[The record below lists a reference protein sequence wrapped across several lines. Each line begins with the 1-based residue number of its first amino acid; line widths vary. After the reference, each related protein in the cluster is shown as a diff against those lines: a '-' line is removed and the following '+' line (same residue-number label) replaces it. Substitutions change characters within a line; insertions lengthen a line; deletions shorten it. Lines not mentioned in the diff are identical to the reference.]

1 MSKAAK
7 HVIIGNS
14 AAAVGAV
21 AGIRSQDQEAE
32 ITIISQE
39 KEHTYSRPLIT
50 YLLGG
55 KVGEETMHYR
65 PLDFYEKKR
74 VKAMLGQRV
83 GSVDAP
89 AKKVVLESGEEAPY
103 DKLLLSTGGNP
114 IVPPDLKGSASEGV
128 FTFTTWQDARDI
140 KNYIQANQVK
150 KAVVVGG
157 GLIGLKSVEALV
169 SLGMEVKV
177 VELAPRILA
186 ITLDDVAGKMAV
198 DSLERS
204 GVELITERTVS
215 SILAKDGKVSA
226 VTLNDDTHFAC
237 GLVILAI
244 GVRPRVELAHT
255 AGLSV
260 DRGIIVDDAMRT
272 SDRDIFAAGDAAQA
286 LEILSGKKMPIP
298 IWPVA
303 YRQGFIAGANM
314 AGGDLL
320 YEGGLAMNSVEI
332 CGLPTISAGITTP
345 EEGAE
350 GFESLSVKDEEAG
363 HYKKLVLRNNRLV
376 GAVFVGDIDRAGII
390 IGLIRSKMKVAA
402 LKDKLLGD
410 DFGLITL
417 PPSYRDQVQS
427 GKGVV
432 TL

>member
-1 MSKAAK
+1 
-7 HVIIGNS
+7 
-14 AAAVGAV
+14 
-21 AGIRSQDQEAE
+21 
-32 ITIISQE
+32 
-39 KEHTYSRPLIT
+39 
-50 YLLGG
+50 
-55 KVGEETMHYR
+55 MHYR
-65 PLDFYEKKR
+65 PLDFYEKNR
-74 VKAMLGQRV
+74 VRARLGAAV
-83 GSVDAP
+83 GSVDSS
-89 AKKVVLESGEEAPY
+89 AKRVILESGEEIAY
-103 DKLLLSTGGNP
+103 DKLLLATGGKP
-114 IVPPDLKGSASEGV
+114 IVPPDLKGAASQGV

-169 SLGMEVKV
+169 ALGLEVKV
-177 VELAPRILA
+177 VELAQRILA

-198 DSLERS
+198 DSLNRA

-226 VTLNDDTHFAC
+226 VTLNDDTHFDC
-237 GLVILAI
+237 GLVVLAI
-244 GVRPRVELAHT
+244 GVRPRVELALT

-260 DRGIIVDDAMRT
+260 DRGIVVDDSMRT
-272 SDRDIFAAGDAAQA
+272 SDKSIFAAGDAAQA

-303 YRQGFIAGANM
+303 YRQGYIAGANM

-332 CGLPTISAGITTP
+332 CGLPTISAGITTV
-345 EEGAE
+345 EDGAE
-350 GFESLSVKDEEAG
+350 GFETLVVKDEEAG
-363 HYKKLVLRNNRLV
+363 KYKKLVLRDNRLV

-390 IGLIRSKMKVAA
+390 IGLIRTRMKVAA
-402 LKDKLLGD
+402 LKDKLLGE

>member
-14 AAAVGAV
+14 AAAVGTV
-21 AGIRSQDQEAE
+21 AGIRSQDQDAE
-32 ITIISQE
+32 ITIISKE

-65 PLDFYEKKR
+65 PLDFYEKNR
-74 VKAMLGQRV
+74 VKARLGV
-83 GSVDAP
+83 AAASVDATG
-89 AKKVVLESGEEAPY
+89 KKVVLESGQEIPF
-103 DKLLLSTGGNP
+103 DKLLLATGGNP
-114 IVPPDLKGSASEGV
+114 IVPPDLKGSASQGV

-169 SLGMEVKV
+169 ALGLEVKV

-186 ITLDDVAGKMAV
+186 VTLDDEAGQMAV
-198 DSLERS
+198 QALNRA

-226 VTLNDDTHFAC
+226 VTLNDDTHFDC

-244 GVRPRVELAHT
+244 GVRPRVELALT

-260 DRGIIVDDAMRT
+260 DRGILVDDAMHT
-272 SDRDIFAAGDAAQA
+272 SNRDIFAAGDAAQA

-303 YRQGFIAGANM
+303 YRQGFIGGANM

-345 EEGAE
+345 AE
-350 GFESLSVKDEEAG
+350 DDKNFETFVVKDEEAG
-363 HYKKLVLRNNRLV
+363 NYKKIILRNDRLV

-402 LKDKLLGD
+402 LKDKLLGE

-432 TL
+432 TA